1 MTANERRNEILNIL
15 AETKRTTVPE
25 LMMDLHASRSTVMR
39 DIDVL
44 SCSYPIETIQG
55 NGGGVRVMEGERIYR
70 RALNRKEESFLLNLL
85 PGLQTEEREIAEGIL
100 RAFSK
105 KRT

>member
-1 MTANERRNEILNIL
+1 
-15 AETKRTTVPE
+15 
-25 LMMDLHASRSTVMR
+25 
-39 DIDVL
+39 
-44 SCSYPIETIQG
+44 
-55 NGGGVRVMEGERIYR
+55 MEGERIYR
-70 RALNRKEESFLLNLL
+70 RALNKKEESFLLNLL